1 MDNAFFPDR
10 TLSIIPGL
18 RPHEIQAVMQAYKS
32 NIAITSRCEY
42 TIVSETTTNAR
53 DDLSTHSIA
62 PSSPSQRYVNA
73 HWPI

>member
-1 MDNAFFPDR
+1 
-10 TLSIIPGL
+10 
-18 RPHEIQAVMQAYKS
+18 MQAYES

-42 TIVSETTTNAR
+42 TIVSETTTDAS